1 MKLFSCPF
9 FLRNHEVVKAFSCGR
24 QPTETVVRIAIAT
37 KWRQMVTQVGQPPCS
52 FDGGAAERTN
62 GGEGDLE
69 CSEKQETP
77 LGKPAVSVHRY

>member
-1 MKLFSCPF
+1 MDCAS
-9 FLRNHEVVKAFSCGR
+9 HEV
-24 QPTETVVRIAIAT
+24 AT
-37 KWRQMVTQVGQPPCS
+37 DGDTQGGQLPCS

-62 GGEGDLE
+62 AGEGNLE